1 MGKMPAGCAVLAV
14 AALLALSASATAA
27 ETGTMESSA
36 AGASKADPIEF
47 SSARRQ
53 RRIVRQYW
61 VPRRIGQPYTYGPYH
76 EGYSHD
82 PYGRPNARPYYRPG
96 AYLGFPPGLGFG
108 FGWQ

>member
-1 MGKMPAGCAVLAV
+1 MGKMLAV
-14 AALLALSASATAA
+14 CAAIAVTALISLPVSAA
-27 ETGTMESSA
+27 ERSA
-36 AGASKADPIEF
+36 AGIRPADSIEI

-53 RRIVRQYW
+53 RRVVRQYW
-61 VPRRIGQPYTYGPYH
+61 VPRRIGQPLMYGPYH
-76 EGYSHD
+76 ESYSLD